1 MLVRKLGAAALV
13 IALAL
18 AALAGQ
24 ESARKPAAR
33 AFTFRQGQPIYIAA
47 FHRVHEPSVY
57 PTGARDRY
65 VLRNDVEFE
74 AHLRKEFE
82 KKRVFQLADKLS
94 EAEVVFLAYREE
106 DAAEGYA
113 LAPDKYTE
121 FKSQLDPLTGQL
133 DLDALREAAYGRYVA
148 GHFKF
153 ATSGR
158 ISNRLV
164 KKFHEAA
171 IRKS

>member
-1 MLVRKLGAAALV
+1 MALELV
-13 IALAL
+13 
-18 AALAGQ
+18 ALAGQ
-24 ESARKPAAR
+24 DGSRKAADQSG
-33 AFTFRQGQPIYIAA
+33 AFRPGQSIYIAA
-47 FHRVHEPSVY
+47 FHRVHEPGLY
-57 PTGARDRY
+57 PRGARDRY

-82 KKRVFQLADKLS
+82 KKRVFRLADKLS

-113 LAPDKYTE
+113 LAPGKYAE
-121 FKSQLDPLTGQL
+121 FKKQLDPLTGQL
-133 DLDALREAAYGRYVA
+133 DLDALREAAHGRYIA

-164 KKFHEAA
+164 KKFHEATSG
-171 IRKS
+171 KS